1 MKNCRARRRHFSA
14 PRRMAEELE
23 NGVATEAAGA
33 AGASP
38 LLDLPE
44 PLLLHILGFLTDARS
59 RHRAALACH
68 RLLAAER
75 ATRGPALAG
84 VPVPPA
90 RVLSPARPRSSS
102 VSAASAGRMSSV
114 EQ

>member
-33 AGASP
+33 AGAWP

-75 ATRGPALAG
+75 ATRTALSLRG
-84 VPVPPA
+84 D
-90 RVLSPARPRSSS
+90 PRSL
-102 VSAASAGRMSSV
+102 VFQFLPPGFCRPQGRGRA
-114 EQ
+114 Q